1 MGGGYARKIVG
12 ASPSVTWKTRNKK
25 KKMKRER
32 WGSFPIIRFSGGDDA
47 RPTFTY
53 THTHS
58 KKKIFCFRNNKEG
71 NEVSSTHRMMYILC
85 VFVLLL
91 THSSKHNPSWLW
103 RNNGALFV
111 PTNNY
116 LKTLYGDG
124 LESRSFLSFD
134 DDDDYTHQTVPE
146 LIITSKTTFRDAI
159 KYIKLKLKCT

>member
-1 MGGGYARKIVG
+1 MRGKSLERVHPWLGKRG
-12 ASPSVTWKTRNKK
+12 TRKK
-25 KKMKRER
+25 KSKTER
-32 WGSFPIIRFSGGDDA
+32 DEVRSQLYDFQVGTTPGQPLRV
-47 RPTFTY
+47 
-53 THTHS
+53 HTPKKQNKTKQNKT
-58 KKKIFCFRNNKEG
+58 KKKICFRNNKEG

-124 LESRSFLSFD
+124 LESRSILFRWRLYALNRTGFD
-134 DDDDYTHQTVPE
+134 Y
-146 LIITSKTTFRDAI
+146 
-159 KYIKLKLKCT
+159 YLKNNISGCD

>member
-1 MGGGYARKIVG
+1 MRGKSLERVHPWLGKRG
-12 ASPSVTWKTRNKK
+12 TRKK
-25 KKMKRER
+25 KVKER
-32 WGSFPIIRFSGGDDA
+32 DEVRSQLYDFQVGTTPGQPLRIH
-47 RPTFTY
+47 
-53 THTHS
+53 THTQ
-58 KKKIFCFRNNKEG
+58 KKFFCFRNNKEG